1 MCTAILKNQGFTL
14 IEAIAVLVLMGI
26 LGAVVVSSY
35 SSTEIN
41 ALVAEEATLKGHL
54 RFAQLR
60 AMNDNASWGIALS
73 PGAYTLQKDAAPAPL
88 VLPGEDSAT
97 HTLPAGISITLG
109 AGTTVSFD
117 QWGSPG
123 PANIA
128 VTLSS
133 GTDAR
138 TIPITANTGF
148 IP

>member
-1 MCTAILKNQGFTL
+1 MRTHIPRNRGFTL

-26 LGAVVVSSY
+26 LATVVISSY

-41 ALVAEEATLKGHL
+41 ALVAEEATLKSHL

-73 PGAYTLQKDAAPAPL
+73 PGAYTLQKDAAPAPFA
-88 VLPGEDSAT
+88 LPGEDSVT

-109 AGTTVSFD
+109 AGTTVTFD

-128 VTLSS
+128 ITLSC

-138 TIPITANTGF
+138 AIPIAANTGF